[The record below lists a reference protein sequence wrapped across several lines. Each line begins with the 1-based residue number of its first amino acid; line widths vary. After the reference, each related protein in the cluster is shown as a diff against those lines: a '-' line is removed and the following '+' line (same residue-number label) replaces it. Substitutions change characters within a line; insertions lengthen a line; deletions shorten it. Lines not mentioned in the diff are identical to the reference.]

1 MDDVNVVL
9 ETTMDNSSIVML
21 HFTCVPFSTFSP
33 PPPTSSLS
41 ILYLPPHLPFLS
53 PLSASPSLPTTSSL
67 SILFPPSL
75 PVSILSILL
84 PPPSSL
90 PPPPSPL
97 LPPPSSLPPSLYH
110 NIEAYWNSMN
120 SICEE
125 SFDDQEKLN
134 CGLKALGIKWFNND
148 SSYQNTT
155 VTGVTKN
162 GLKVSILPY
171 DDICRQ
177 LTCLPEMRSRY
188 YIWHKGGHRQR
199 RDKVKYA
206 KDGQT
211 WFLRY
216 HWNSI
221 LNNYTGVKWLQ
232 SIAYYMATH
241 S

>member
-1 MDDVNVVL
+1 MSCNVV
-9 ETTMDNSSIVML
+9 MDNLSHSDVVY
-21 HFTCVPFSTFSP
+21 FTCVPLSLSSSNPSP
-33 PPPTSSLS
+33 PPT
-41 ILYLPPHLPFLS
+41 F
-53 PLSASPSLPTTSSL
+53 SPSLPSTLSPPSFTH
-67 SILFPPSL
+67 SILFPL
-75 PVSILSILL
+75 LSS
-84 PPPSSL
+84 PPLISSL
-90 PPPPSPL
+90 SRDV
-97 LPPPSSLPPSLYH
+97 
-110 NIEAYWNSMN
+110 EAYWNSMN

-125 SFDDQEKLN
+125 SFDDQGKLN

-155 VTGVTKN
+155 VTGITKN

-206 KDGQT
+206 KEGQT

-216 HWNSI
+216 HWNTI
-221 LNNYTGVKWLQ
+221 LNDHTGVKWLQ

>member
-1 MDDVNVVL
+1 MSCNVV
-9 ETTMDNSSIVML
+9 MDNLCHILML
-21 HFTCVPFSTFSP
+21 YILLVSLFPFLPLTP
-33 PPPTSSLS
+33 PPL
-41 ILYLPPHLPFLS
+41 
-53 PLSASPSLPTTSSL
+53 SLP
-67 SILFPPSL
+67 LFHPL
-75 PVSILSILL
+75 FL
-84 PPPSSL
+84 PPPSLTPFSFLYFL
-90 PPPPSPL
+90 PPLPL
-97 LPPPSSLPPSLYH
+97 ISSFSRDV
-110 NIEAYWNSMN
+110 EAYWNSMN

-125 SFDDQEKLN
+125 SFDDQGKLN

-155 VTGVTKN
+155 VTGITKN

-206 KDGQT
+206 KEGQT

-216 HWNSI
+216 HWNTI
-221 LNNYTGVKWLQ
+221 LNDHTGVKWLQ

>member
-1 MDDVNVVL
+1 MSHSDVVY
-9 ETTMDNSSIVML
+9 
-21 HFTCVPFSTFSP
+21 FTCVPLSLSSSNPSPHFLSLSSIHSFSPLLHSLHSLSSTFFP
-33 PPPTSSLS
+33 PPLPLISSLS
-41 ILYLPPHLPFLS
+41 RD
-53 PLSASPSLPTTSSL
+53 
-67 SILFPPSL
+67 
-75 PVSILSILL
+75 V
-84 PPPSSL
+84 
-90 PPPPSPL
+90 
-97 LPPPSSLPPSLYH
+97 
-110 NIEAYWNSMN
+110 EAYWNSMN

-125 SFDDQEKLN
+125 SFDDQGKLN

-155 VTGVTKN
+155 VTGITKN

-206 KDGQT
+206 KEGQT

-216 HWNSI
+216 HWNTI
-221 LNNYTGVKWLQ
+221 LNDHTGVKWLQ

>member
-1 MDDVNVVL
+1 MSHSDVV
-9 ETTMDNSSIVML
+9 
-21 HFTCVPFSTFSP
+21 HFTCVPL
-33 PPPTSSLS
+33 SLS
-41 ILYLPPHLPFLS
+41 SSNPP
-53 PLSASPSLPTTSSL
+53 
-67 SILFPPSL
+67 
-75 PVSILSILL
+75 
-84 PPPSSL
+84 
-90 PPPPSPL
+90 PPPPSFLHSLHSLSSTFFPL
-97 LPPPSSLPPSLYH
+97 LPLISSLSRDV
-110 NIEAYWNSMN
+110 EAYWNSMN

-125 SFDDQEKLN
+125 SFDDQGKLN

-155 VTGVTKN
+155 VTGITKN

-206 KDGQT
+206 KEGQT

>member
-1 MDDVNVVL
+1 
-9 ETTMDNSSIVML
+9 
-21 HFTCVPFSTFSP
+21 
-33 PPPTSSLS
+33 
-41 ILYLPPHLPFLS
+41 
-53 PLSASPSLPTTSSL
+53 
-67 SILFPPSL
+67 
-75 PVSILSILL
+75 
-84 PPPSSL
+84 
-90 PPPPSPL
+90 
-97 LPPPSSLPPSLYH
+97 
-110 NIEAYWNSMN
+110 MN
-120 SICEE
+120 SVCEE

-134 CGLKALGIKWFNND
+134 CGLKVLNIKWFNND

-155 VTGVTKN
+155 VTGITKN
-162 GLKVSILPY
+162 RLKVSILPY

-199 RDKVKYA
+199 RDKVRYA

>member
-1 MDDVNVVL
+1 MSHSNVV
-9 ETTMDNSSIVML
+9 
-21 HFTCVPFSTFSP
+21 HFTCVPLSLSSSNPPPPPPFSP
-33 PPPTSSLS
+33 PLPYTVSPPLLPSLTPFSFLYFLPPPLPLISSLS
-41 ILYLPPHLPFLS
+41 RD
-53 PLSASPSLPTTSSL
+53 
-67 SILFPPSL
+67 
-75 PVSILSILL
+75 V
-84 PPPSSL
+84 
-90 PPPPSPL
+90 
-97 LPPPSSLPPSLYH
+97 
-110 NIEAYWNSMN
+110 EAYWNSMN

-125 SFDDQEKLN
+125 SFDDQGKLN

-155 VTGVTKN
+155 VTGITKS

-206 KDGQT
+206 KEGQT